1 MEIPWSAF
9 VLNSLEGD
17 IQEYEV
23 LEHIPGILVAVD
35 QCSGISENSLSWVS
49 SIGFRFPEKERWVG
63 MLPFMLF

>member
-23 LEHIPGILVAVD
+23 LEHIPGILEAVD
-35 QCSGISENSLSWVS
+35 QCFGISENSLTWVS
-49 SIGFRFPEKERWVG
+49 LIGFRFPEQERWVG
-63 MLPFMLF
+63 MLPFMLL